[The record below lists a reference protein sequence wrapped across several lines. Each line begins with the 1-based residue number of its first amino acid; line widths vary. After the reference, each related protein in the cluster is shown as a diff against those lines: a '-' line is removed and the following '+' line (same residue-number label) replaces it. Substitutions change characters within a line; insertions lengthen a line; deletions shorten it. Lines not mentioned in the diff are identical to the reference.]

1 MILPGVGGAAETPSR
16 GLDEEKER
24 SEGTWAE
31 WACRALD
38 HHMAEAATTMLE
50 ALAVA
55 DAGS

>member
-1 MILPGVGGAAETPSR
+1 MILPGVGGAAATLSR
-16 GLDEEKER
+16 GPYEEKER

-31 WACRALD
+31 GTCRALD
-38 HHMAEAATTMLE
+38 HHIAEAATTMLE